1 MEEDQLSHST
11 TAKKWERP
19 WNTSDIR
26 ENSANWTL
34 AGDTGLLNFLQEYA
48 HNLISR
54 THETEKLVNELVY
67 KNKAISAKVNNVIN
81 DFQMLSNEQFI
92 ENRVYDEEI
101 EDAKP
106 SENVPELQKT
116 KEQREAEMIPRV
128 TQALDLGLS
137 VLDQAFHKVQVE
149 ETSDSEEDECRVEE
163 LEPKDPYEH
172 RPLPFIIGSHEF
184 HQDDFVGLRDLYV
197 EEFVET
203 QVDEESVSV
212 ASLSSSSLDESD
224 VEIESPYA
232 RDTATPKDYAEDIV
246 PPKNLDR
253 PNSTAS
259 DSSDLFDMEKEEN
272 DDFTSNLMEE
282 EKTLKENEQNK
293 RLNTD
298 DLVKEVK
305 SVIRHKIEPDVA
317 KVSQPPKQEKYD
329 DLFGSIENDNIEE
342 NSPFQKK
349 PGGLFSTDLAFTNGK
364 DDASDDDD
372 LFGTSEKNQVISSK
386 TEPAAPPAVASS
398 KETKA
403 PDLFGE
409 SDDENE
415 DIFATLSSKKPFSIS
430 QPTTTAIKKDEHN
443 VAPKT
448 TDSFTSVPEATKK
461 KSNNAFPDFAVQS
474 SSDSDSLFGD
484 APAMDDLFITKPEK
498 KLSAGNFMANDEDEN
513 DLFSSLKTKSSD
525 SVESKKKEVKVEQ
538 SPQQSKKLESSL
550 FGGDDDDDEGSFDLF
565 KSSTKRPYTSSSSKM
580 EAPDLFGSGKVLSSK
595 STEPSKEVLSPKE
608 DLFEEDTSKSTT
620 FAKKTH
626 AEILN
631 TTKETYAKNT
641 VPVKESTDYSS
652 KISSRTSL
660 SSGNKIPNKML
671 STAEDEVDVSVSFD
685 EPVDAH
691 STLNVINKGRAKIP
705 GKRRKPT
712 RKARQGSLITE
723 NADSEVEESRKTS
736 VVRSSPLIQ
745 NDQVLSD
752 GSDLFESTPSDVKSS
767 ESEITPKK
775 LAPYGINKN
784 IMSQLVSE
792 ISNSKVG
799 KRDFV
804 SKKHDS
810 FEDDSGDD
818 FFSPTPSSKS
828 GSQTSDFLQGPP
840 KKETVVESSH
850 APPTKK
856 VGANVKDSDSS
867 LEDDLFSEP
876 AFKGFSSSIPENDSI
891 FNMDDDEDIFKIV
904 DANKQKT
911 SIPSGESSDDIFA
924 LSEEDIFAGVGR
936 EKYELI
942 SSQLYDDNDDI
953 FGNLDAPVKQT
964 TSGSNT
970 KKSSKVE
977 APKKEPVD
985 IFDDPLTGFSS
996 E

>member
-1 MEEDQLSHST
+1 MEEDQISHST
-11 TAKKWERP
+11 PAKKWERP
-19 WNTSDIR
+19 WNTSEIR

-106 SENVPELQKT
+106 SENVPEIQKT

-172 RPLPFIIGSHEF
+172 RPLPFIIGSNEF

-203 QVDEESVSV
+203 QVDEESVSI
-212 ASLSSSSLDESD
+212 ASISSSSLDESD
-224 VEIESPYA
+224 VEIETPYV
-232 RDTATPKDYAEDIV
+232 RDTVTPKEYAEDIE
-246 PPKNLDR
+246 PSRNIDR
-253 PNSTAS
+253 PKSSAS
-259 DSSDLFDMEKEEN
+259 ESSDLFDMEKEEN
-272 DDFTSNLMEE
+272 DDNFTSNLEAE
-282 EKTLKENEQNK
+282 EKMKKENEQNK

-305 SVIRHKIEPDVA
+305 SVIRHKIEPDVT

-329 DLFGSIENDNIEE
+329 DDLFGSMESDNMIDE

-349 PGGLFSTDLAFTNGK
+349 SGGLFSTDLAFTNGK
-364 DDASDDDD
+364 DDASDDD
-372 LFGTSEKNQVISSK
+372 LFGTREKNHTIPSK
-386 TEPAAPPAVASS
+386 TEPAAPPVVASS
-398 KETKA
+398 KEKKA

-409 SDDENE
+409 SDDESE
-415 DIFATLSSKKPFSIS
+415 DIFATLSSSKKSFSIS
-430 QPTTTAIKKDEHN
+430 KPITTTTAIKDERN
-443 VAPKT
+443 VAPNA
-448 TDSFTSVPEATKK
+448 TDSFTSVPEVAKK
-461 KSNNAFPDFAVQS
+461 KSNNAFPDFAAQS

-484 APAMDDLFITKPEK
+484 APAMDDLFVTRPEK
-498 KLSAGNFMANDEDEN
+498 KLSADHFMANDDDES
-513 DLFSSLKTKSSD
+513 DLFSSIKTKYSD
-525 SVESKKKEVKVEQ
+525 SIESKKKEVKVEQ

-550 FGGDDDDDEGSFDLF
+550 FGGDEDDDDLFGST
-565 KSSTKRPYTSSSSKM
+565 TKMPYTFSSSKK
-580 EAPDLFGSGKVLSSK
+580 EAPDLFGSEKGLSSK
-595 STEPSKEVLSPKE
+595 VAESSKEVVSSK
-608 DLFEEDTSKSTT
+608 DLFKEGASKSTT
-620 FAKKTH
+620 SVEKTH
-626 AEILN
+626 TENLS
-631 TTKETYAKNT
+631 TTKETYTKNT
-641 VPVKESTDYSS
+641 VPVKVSPDYSS
-652 KISSRTSL
+652 EISSTASPLISGDKIPDKSL
-660 SSGNKIPNKML
+660 STTKNEI
-671 STAEDEVDVSVSFD
+671 DVSVSFD
-685 EPVDAH
+685 EPVDPH
-691 STLNVINKGRAKIP
+691 NTLNVINKGRAKIP

-712 RKARQGSLITE
+712 RKARRASLSTE
-723 NADSEVEESRKTS
+723 NADSEIEGSVKKS
-736 VVRSSPLIQ
+736 VVTNSPQIQ
-745 NDQVLSD
+745 NDQSLSD
-752 GSDLFESTPSDVKSS
+752 GSDLFDSTPSDAKSS
-767 ESEITPKK
+767 ESQITPKK
-775 LAPYGINKN
+775 LVPYGINKN

-792 ISNSKVG
+792 ISNSQVRKQ
-799 KRDFV
+799 DSV

-810 FEDDSGDD
+810 FEDDSDD
-818 FFSPTPSSKS
+818 FFSPASSDKS
-828 GSQTSDFLQGPP
+828 GSKTSDFLPVSP
-840 KKETVVESSH
+840 KKETSVETSH
-850 APPTKK
+850 ASS
-856 VGANVKDSDSS
+856 ALKDSD
-867 LEDDLFSEP
+867 LALQDDLFSEP
-876 AFKGFSSSIPENDSI
+876 AFKGFSTSITESDSI

-904 DANKQKT
+904 DANKKKA
-911 SIPSGESSDDIFA
+911 SIPSGGSSDDIFA
-924 LSEEDIFAGVGR
+924 YPEEDIFAGVGK
-936 EKYELI
+936 EKYEMI
-942 SSQLYDDNDDI
+942 SSELYDDNDDDDI
-953 FGNLDAPVKQT
+953 FGNLDAPVKQA

-970 KKSSKVE
+970 KKMSKVE